1 MESFVVNWL
10 VSDLPVFGLRAQNW
24 MLVLILFFAMYFAY
38 VIKGRFARLNRS
50 KAKWRK
56 RKNGLRLGC

>member
-24 MLVLILFFAMYFAY
+24 MLVFILFFATYFAY
-38 VIKGRFARLNRS
+38 VIKGHSR
-50 KAKWRK
+50 
-56 RKNGLRLGC
+56 G